1 MEYLFSRIV
10 STASALGA
18 RIDWILISAVLLLA
32 SAGLITMNS
41 FSGENYFFE
50 RQLIWISISIFVFLV
65 LSFVDFRFLKKTNV
79 IVSLFVASVA
89 ILLFTLIFG
98 DIFQGAQSWI
108 DVGAFSVQTS
118 DPIKIVVL
126 LLLAKYFSRRH
137 VDIANYRHILVS
149 GLYMIVIVGLVFLQP
164 DFGSAIII
172 FSLWLGMILVA
183 GISKKHLLIIFL
195 IGLMGAGGLWTFVFE
210 DYQKQRI
217 VTFINPLTDLQ
228 GAGYNAYQSQVAVG
242 SGELTGKGIG
252 GGTQSRLE
260 FLPEYETDFIFAAF
274 AEEWGF
280 FGVLLL
286 LILFGV
292 IIWRLLSASLYGA
305 SNFET
310 LFGIGVAIL
319 IMSHFTVH
327 VGMNIGL
334 LPVTGT
340 TLPFMSYGGSH
351 LITEFAALG
360 IFMGMR
366 FYSHPIHRADR
377 EQELI
382 GVDIE
387 SD

>member
-1 MEYLFSRIV
+1 METSFNIAKK
-10 STASALGA
+10 TAISLGT
-18 RIDWILISAVLLLA
+18 RIDWVLFVAALLLS

-41 FSGENYFFE
+41 FFGENYFFE
-50 RQLIWISISIFVFLV
+50 RQLIWISISVLVFFT
-65 LSFVDFRFLKKTNV
+65 LSFIDFRFLKKTNV
-79 IVSLFVASVA
+79 IISLFVASVGV
-89 ILLFTLIFG
+89 LLLTLIFG
-98 DIFQGAQSWI
+98 DIFSGAQSWI
-108 DVGAFSVQTS
+108 DVGAFSIQPS
-118 DPIKIVVL
+118 DPIKIVML
-126 LLLAKYFSRRH
+126 LILAKYFSRRH
-137 VDIANYRHILVS
+137 VEIANYRHILVS
-149 GLYMIVIVGLVFLQP
+149 GFYMAIIAGLVFFQP

-195 IGLMGAGGLWTFVFE
+195 IGLFSAGGLWSFVFE

-217 VTFINPLTDLQ
+217 KTFINPLTDLQ

-242 SGELTGKGIG
+242 SGEFYGKGIG

-280 FGVLLL
+280 FGVILLL
-286 LILFGV
+286 MLYGV
-292 IIWRLLSASLYGA
+292 IIWRILSDSLYGA

-310 LFGIGVAIL
+310 LFGIGIAIL
-319 IMSHFTVH
+319 FMSHFTVH
-327 VGMNIGL
+327 IGMNVGL

-366 FYSHPIHRADR
+366 FYARPIARVDSDH
-377 EQELI
+377 ELV

-387 SD
+387 A